1 MEKQAKIYI
10 AGHTGMVG
18 SAVVRALKKQGYE
31 NILVRTHRELDLE
44 RQAETE
50 AFFQQEKPDYVIEAA
65 AMVGGIQANKERPA
79 DFLYRNLMINA
90 NVMHAAMLTQVKK
103 LIVLG
108 SSCIYPKMATI
119 PIREEELLTGALEP
133 TNEGYAV
140 SKIAALELAR
150 YYNEQDGVDFIS
162 CMPTNVYGENDSF
175 DPHNSHVIPALI
187 RKFYEAK
194 TSGAKKVVNWGT
206 GTPLREFLY
215 VDDLA
220 DAIVFLMNHYDK
232 PQTINVGTGEEISIK
247 ELSSLVAEIVGY
259 TGVVEYDT
267 TKPDGTPRKLLD
279 TSRLKR
285 MGWQPTVSLREGL
298 KRSYQYFLEHVVK

>member
-1 MEKQAKIYI
+1 MEKQAKIYV

-31 NILVRTHRELDLE
+31 NLLVRTHAELNLE

-90 NVMHAAMLTQVKK
+90 NVMHASMLTHVKK

-108 SSCIYPKMATI
+108 SSCIYPKMAAM

-140 SKIAALELAR
+140 AKIAALELAR
-150 YYNEQDGVDFIS
+150 YYNEQDNVDFIS
-162 CMPTNVYGENDSF
+162 CMPTNVYGENDNF

-187 RKFYEAK
+187 RKFYDAK
-194 TSGAKKVVNWGT
+194 VSGAKKVVNWGT
-206 GTPLREFLY
+206 GSPLREFLY

-232 PQTINVGTGEEISIK
+232 SQTINVGTGEEVSIK

-259 TGVVEYDT
+259 TGAVEYDT

-279 TSRLKR
+279 TSRLKA
-285 MGWQPTVSLREGL
+285 MGWQPTVSLHEGL

>member
-267 TKPDGTPRKLLD
+267 TKPDGTLRKLLD